1 MINSQ
6 NYTLG
11 RGELYFDDGSGER
24 YLGNTT
30 EFNLSTATETLEH
43 YSSDRGLRN
52 RDRSIVTQITYSGST
67 TTDNIVVENLA
78 MLFLG
83 TATTL
88 SQGSLTG
95 EIDTFTGVQ
104 GYNWYQ
110 LGTDATNPAGKRDVS
125 NVSVSIDPAGTPTA
139 AVEGTDYELDAS
151 LGRIQVLES
160 GAITDGADIEV
171 TYDVAAYSIEQVVSG
186 DIQVQGKLRYVAY
199 NPSGAGK
206 QMDYF
211 LPSVTISANGD
222 FALKAEQDWQ
232 AIPFSLEISK
242 TDTEEAVYVNG
253 RPFTP

>member
-1 MINSQ
+1 MIESQ

-11 RGELYFDDGSGER
+11 RGELYFDNGNGER

-67 TTDNIVVENLA
+67 TTDNIIVENLA

-83 TATTL
+83 ESTTV

-95 EIDTFTGVQ
+95 EVDTFVGVK

-110 LGTDATNPAGKRDVS
+110 LGTDAANPAGKRDVS
-125 NVSVSIDPAGTPTA
+125 NVTVTGAGGTPSY
-139 AVEGTDYELDAS
+139 VEGTDFELDAA
-151 LGRIQVLES
+151 LGRLQVLRG
-160 GAITDGADIEV
+160 GAITDDSDIDV

-186 DIQVQGKLRYVAY
+186 DSQVRGKLRYVAF
-199 NPSGAGK
+199 NPDGAGK

-211 LPSVTISANGD
+211 MPSVTLSANGD

-232 AIPFSLEISK
+232 AIPFSVEISK
-242 TDTEEAVYVNG
+242 TDTEEAVYVQG